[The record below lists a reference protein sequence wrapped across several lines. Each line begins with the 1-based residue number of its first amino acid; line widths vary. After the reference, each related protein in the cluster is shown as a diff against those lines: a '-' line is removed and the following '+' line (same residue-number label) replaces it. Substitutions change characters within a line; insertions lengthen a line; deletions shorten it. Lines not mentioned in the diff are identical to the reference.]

1 MSFKFPGLKELTAV
15 VSAGGEGGSGA
26 YGSSD
31 YDATAIRLDGSQSSY
46 KYMKVT
52 HNGRPTDVSSNPG
65 TAVVVPNNIVIKA
78 ARVNFSQF
86 KGWAYGSEQNVNL
99 DYSNSPKFMMGTT
112 WADASA
118 VTSQT
123 ASATGSQLPV
133 APYFNSGGSLS
144 IIKYIGDYSG
154 HGTDH
159 FSPCYSVITTGGAL
173 SFAYAKGYDTY
184 HSTSS
189 ANDNRLSAGIFTLTL
204 YYEDL

>member
-1 MSFKFPGLKELTAV
+1 MSFKFPGLKELTAI

-26 YGSSD
+26 YGGSD
-31 YDATAIRLDGSQSSY
+31 YDATAIRLDGSEGSY

-78 ARVNFSQF
+78 AKVNFSQF
-86 KGWAYGSEQNVNL
+86 KGYAWGSEQNVGL
-99 DYSNSPKFMMGTT
+99 SYSNSPKFMIGTT

-123 ASATGSQLPV
+123 ASAAGSLLPIV
-133 APYFNSGGSLS
+133 PYFVSSGSLS
-144 IIKYIGDYSG
+144 VIKYIGDYSG

-159 FSPCYSVITTGGAL
+159 FSPGYGVVTTGGAL
-173 SFAYAKGYDTY
+173 SFAYAKGYDSY

-189 ANDNRLSAGIFTLTL
+189 ASDNRLSAGIVTLTL